1 MKYRSGY
8 AEVKRLRK
16 YVNGKPTN
24 QVKDNLPG
32 DPDYRPKYL
41 TDQCPVNPVP
51 PGVYS
56 LPIEP
61 DTVIDEYVNPI
72 KGDGE
77 EKTLA
82 FSEYNKG
89 WTTFYSYLPEVMVN
103 MNSDFYTFKDGQL
116 WKHHA
121 NESSRN
127 TFYGEEFN
135 TEVTFV
141 SNPSPSEVKIFKT
154 IELEGDSSNWD
165 VTIMTD
171 LDNGHVSKNS
181 FKQKEGLYYS
191 YIRRDESDAAKPELL
206 SVQGIGNL
214 VLLNNL
220 TYTFN
225 IVPDGISIG
234 DALFRASGGSYQFI
248 GNVSDRTSQSITVGG
263 SSVVPQLGD
272 FMFSAKNPIAES
284 YGLKGYYAEIKL
296 TNNSTEPIEIFAVNS
311 EISKSYP

>member
-16 YVNGKPTN
+16 YVNGKATN

-41 TDQCPVNPVP
+41 TDQCPVNPVTS
-51 PGVYS
+51 GEYS

-61 DTVIDEYVNPI
+61 DSILDEYVNPI

-89 WTTFYSYLPEVMVN
+89 WTTFYSYLPENMIN

-121 NESSRN
+121 NEDSRN
-127 TFYGEEFN
+127 TFYGEEYN

-141 SNPSPSEVKIFKT
+141 SNASPSEVKIFKT
-154 IELEGDSSNWD
+154 IEIEGDNGNWD
-165 VTIMTD
+165 VTILTD
-171 LDNGHVSKNS
+171 LDRGHVNKES
-181 FKQKEGLYYS
+181 FKEKEGLYYS
-191 YIRRDESDAAKPELL
+191 YIRRDESDATKPELL

-214 VLLNNL
+214 VLLDNL

-225 IVPDGISIG
+225 LVPNNISVG
-234 DALFRASGGSYQFI
+234 DALFRAVGGSYQFI
-248 GNVSDRTSQSITVGG
+248 GNVSGRTDQSLTIGG
-263 SSVVPQLGD
+263 SAVVVNPGD

-296 TNNSTEPIEIFAVNS
+296 INNSTEPIEIFAVNS